1 MEQIGKLLKYSASA
15 GSGKTHALTA
25 FYLSCLLHDPG
36 AYRRILAVTFTNSAA
51 AEMKERILRRL
62 HQMGLENETGEK
74 ERREFAEYLCNF
86 FPDLWPDRE
95 AAAVTIRKN
104 APLALN
110 NILQDYSRFTVGT
123 IDSFFQRV
131 IRAFAREM
139 DIPAGYEIELEHEA
153 VLSDAVDS
161 LLAGVATDKKLLEW
175 ISSYVASRLDD
186 SKGWDIRKEIMEVAG
201 QVFREDFRQLGA
213 DDRKRIGDY
222 GVMAE
227 YASKVF
233 SIRRQFES
241 DLKNLASRGVRIYSD
256 CGLTPDDFLYK
267 SRGGVGESLRRY
279 AQGDTRRPNSNWTKA
294 AVDGKYYAGGAKP
307 DVVNAFANATEMGL
321 EEVVRKISEL
331 FERRYSLYLSA
342 LAQVR
347 TIHVIGIMGAISE
360 RVREQA
366 HDQNLFLLSDS
377 GELISKLI
385 ADDDTPFIYEKI
397 GAAYDHYIIDE
408 FQDTSRIQWNN
419 FRPLIAETLARGKD
433 NLVVGDVKQSIY
445 RWRNSDWRII
455 HSEAAQAF
463 GDEAVQTV
471 HLSTNYRS
479 RENIIRFNNALF
491 SPTSI
496 PALCDEKLAFDGL
509 KISEIYEGSKQEGT
523 ERRPGGLVS
532 VTLYRK
538 SEDEGWKERVLRDLP
553 SVVERLQ
560 DHGYRADDILLLCRT
575 NEEGKSIISRILEYS
590 SSSTPEQREHYN
602 YEITSGE
609 SLLLERNPAVTLMMA
624 CLRYLTDTGSRINRS
639 QIVRSYILAT
649 GRNEDLI
656 YSGDSPVESDR
667 IPLAGGP
674 PLPGGLPLAGG
685 PLGRDQTHLEDRT
698 SEPGQPPLAGGPP
711 LDNHTGER
719 DQLPLDNQPMERDER
734 PFDDMTGGGNQSPL
748 PEGWEEKLESFR
760 NSSLYSA
767 TEGMIRFFGLGENSA
782 NIAYISSFQDVV
794 LTWSGRH
801 SSDISAFV
809 EWWDGEGC
817 KSTLSQSNR
826 QEAMRVTTI
835 HKAKGLQSRVVIVPF
850 ASWEFSKPGFSRPLL
865 WVTDVPAPFDMMPVV
880 LPEISSRL
888 EESLFAEEAMMEKA
902 SEWLDGVNLLYVAF
916 TRAVDALYVMA
927 PEAALKASGSAGA
940 GSLLNQALENLPA
953 DFITR
958 EDDAVRVVECGEL
971 PPVER
976 EERQPGLEMSRF
988 TLSKPRGRLRLRTG
1002 GALPADEVK
1011 LAEPGGRAYG
1021 IMMHEILSRITTIHD
1036 IETAVEHAC
1045 AAGLMPVT
1053 GRDAAVT
1060 RLRTMLSA
1068 EKVRSWFD
1076 GSASVMTEATIILPT
1091 GAARR
1096 PDRVMIS
1103 GETVTVI
1110 DYKFGEPSLSHR
1122 KQAADY
1128 RQLLLQMG
1136 YSDVKSWL
1144 WYVEKDIIEDV

>member
-1 MEQIGKLLKYSASA
+1 MESTGKLLKYSASA

-25 FYLSCLLHDPG
+25 FYLSCVLHDPG

-62 HQMGLENETGEK
+62 HELGLENDKGE
-74 ERREFAEYLCNF
+74 EARSEFAAYLCRF
-86 FPDLWPDRE
+86 FPELWPDRE
-95 AAAVTIRKN
+95 AATVTVRRN

-161 LLAGVATDKKLLEW
+161 LLAGVATDTRLLDW

-201 QVFREDFRQLGA
+201 QVFREDFRQLSS

-227 YASKVF
+227 YASRVF
-233 SIRRQFES
+233 SIRRGFES
-241 DLKNLASRGVRIYSD
+241 DLKKLASEGVRIYTE
-256 CGLTPDDFLYK
+256 CGLTPDDFLSK

-279 AQGDTRRPNSNWTKA
+279 AQGDIRQPNSYWVKA
-294 AVDGKYYAGGAKP
+294 AEEGKYYAGGTKP
-307 DVVNAFANATEMGL
+307 DVVSAFGNAMARGL
-321 EEVVRKISEL
+321 EEVVRKISEM
-331 FERRYSLYLSA
+331 FERRYGLYVSA
-342 LAQVR
+342 LSQVR
-347 TIHVIGIMGAISE
+347 TIHVIGILGAISE

-419 FRPLIAETLARGKD
+419 FRPLISETLARGKD

-463 GDEAVQTV
+463 GEEAVRTV

-491 SPTSI
+491 SPSSI
-496 PALCDEKLAFDGL
+496 PAFCDDRLAYDGL
-509 KISEIYEGSKQEGT
+509 RIGDVYEGSVQEGT
-523 ERRPGGLVS
+523 ERRPGGFVS

-538 SEDEGWKERVLRDLP
+538 SEDEGWKEKVLRDLP

-560 DHGYRADDILLLCRT
+560 DHGYRADDILFLCRT
-575 NEEGKSIISRILEYS
+575 NEEGKSIISRILEHS
-590 SSSTPEQREHYN
+590 SSCTPEQRGRYN

-609 SLLLERNPAVTLMMA
+609 SLLLERNPAVTLMTA
-624 CLRYLTDTGSRINRS
+624 CLRYLTDPGSRINRS
-639 QIVRSYILAT
+639 QIVRSYVLAT
-649 GRNEDLI
+649 GREEGLV
-656 YSGDSPVESDR
+656 YSGDGPAEPGRPPIDEGTGDPGLFHPDEATS
-667 IPLAGGP
+667 AG
-674 PLPGGLPLAGG
+674 
-685 PLGRDQTHLEDRT
+685 DRT
-698 SEPGQPPLAGGPP
+698 
-711 LDNHTGER
+711 
-719 DQLPLDNQPMERDER
+719 
-734 PFDDMTGGGNQSPL
+734 PL

-767 TEGMIRFFGLGENSA
+767 TEGMIRFFRLGENSA

-826 QEAMRVTTI
+826 QEAMRVMTV

-888 EESLFAEEAMMEKA
+888 EESLFAEEAKMEKA
-902 SEWLDGVNLLYVAF
+902 SDWLDGVNLLYVAF
-916 TRAVDALYVMA
+916 TRAVDALFVMA
-927 PEAALKASGSAGA
+927 PEAALKSSASAGA
-940 GSLLNQALENLPA
+940 GSLINEAIGRLPE

-958 EDDAVRVVECGEL
+958 EDEAVRVIECGGL
-971 PPVER
+971 PPVEF
-976 EERQPGLEMSRF
+976 EERQPRLEMSRYSL
-988 TLSKPRGRLRLRTG
+988 TEPRGTLRLRTG
-1002 GALPADEVK
+1002 GALPGDEVK

-1021 IMMHEILSRITTIHD
+1021 IMMHEILSRVTTTDD
-1036 IETAVEHAC
+1036 IEAAVDHVC
-1045 AAGLMPVT
+1045 TAGLMPVT

-1060 RLRTMLSA
+1060 RLRTMLSS
-1068 EKVRSWFD
+1068 ERVHPWFN

-1103 GETVTVI
+1103 GSTVTVI
-1110 DYKFGEPSLSHR
+1110 DYKFGEPSPRHR
-1122 KQAADY
+1122 LQAADY

-1144 WYVEKDIIEDV
+1144 WYVEKDIIEEA

>member
-1 MEQIGKLLKYSASA
+1 LKYSASA

-25 FYLSCLLHDPG
+25 FYLSCVLHDPG

-62 HQMGLENETGEK
+62 HTLGMENEKGDE
-74 ERREFAEYLCNF
+74 ERREFAGYLCRF
-86 FPDLWPDRE
+86 FPNLWPDRE
-95 AAAVTIRKN
+95 AAALTVRKN

-131 IRAFAREM
+131 IRAFAREI
-139 DIPAGYEIELEHEA
+139 DIPAGYEIELEHQA
-153 VLSDAVDS
+153 ILSDAVDA
-161 LLAGVATDKKLLEW
+161 LLAEVATDSRLLDW

-186 SKGWDIRKEIMEVAG
+186 SKGWDIRREIMEVAG
-201 QVFREDFRQLGA
+201 QVFREDFRQLSA
-213 DDRKRIGDY
+213 EDRRRIGDY

-227 YASKVF
+227 YASRVF
-233 SIRRQFES
+233 SIRRGFES
-241 DLKNLASRGVRIYSD
+241 DLKKLAAEGVRIYTE
-256 CGLTPDDFLYK
+256 CGLTPEDFLLK

-279 AQGDTRRPNSNWTKA
+279 AQGDTRRPNSTWAKA
-294 AVDGKYYAGGAKP
+294 AEEGKYYAGGAKP
-307 DVVNAFANATEMGL
+307 DVVSAFSNAIARGL
-321 EEVVRKISEL
+321 EDVVRKISEM
-331 FERRYSLYLSA
+331 FEGRYTLYVSA

-347 TIHVIGIMGAISE
+347 TIHVIGILGAISE

-397 GAAYDHYIIDE
+397 GTGYDHYIIDE

-455 HSEAAQAF
+455 HSEAAEAF
-463 GDEAVQTV
+463 GDETVRTV

-491 SPTSI
+491 NPSSI
-496 PALCDEKLAFDGL
+496 PAFCDERLAFDGL
-509 KISEIYEGSKQEGT
+509 RISDVYEGSVQEGT
-523 ERRPGGLVS
+523 ERRPGGFVS

-538 SEDEGWKERVLRDLP
+538 SEDEGWKEKVLRDLP
-553 SVVERLQ
+553 SVVEHLQ
-560 DHGYRADDILLLCRT
+560 DHGYRADDILFLCRT
-575 NEEGKSIISRILEYS
+575 NEEGKSIISRILEHS
-590 SSSTPEQREHYN
+590 SSCTPEQRGRYN
-602 YEITSGE
+602 YAITSGE
-609 SLLLERNPAVTLMMA
+609 SLLLERNPAVTLMTA
-624 CLRYLTDTGSRINRS
+624 CLRYLTDPGSRINRS
-639 QIVRSYILAT
+639 QIVRSYVLAT
-649 GRNEDLI
+649 GRDEGLV
-656 YSGDSPVESDR
+656 YSGDSPGESGRPQPDGGTGEPGLHHPDDVIVEGDQA
-667 IPLAGGP
+667 PLDGRSGEGARV
-674 PLPGGLPLAGG
+674 PL
-685 PLGRDQTHLEDRT
+685 DDRT
-698 SEPGQPPLAGGPP
+698 
-711 LDNHTGER
+711 GEGDR
-719 DQLPLDNQPMERDER
+719 V
-734 PFDDMTGGGNQSPL
+734 PL
-748 PEGWEEKLESFR
+748 PEGWEQKLESFR

-767 TEGMIRFFGLGENSA
+767 TESMIRFFGLGENSA

-809 EWWDGEGC
+809 AWWDEEGC

-826 QEAMRVTTI
+826 QEAMRVMTV

-865 WVTDVPAPFDMMPVV
+865 WVTEVPAPFDMMPVV

-888 EESLFAEEAMMEKA
+888 EESLFAGEARMEKA
-902 SEWLDGVNLLYVAF
+902 SDWLDGVNLLYVAF

-927 PEAALKASGSAGA
+927 PEAGLKASGGAGA
-940 GSLLNQALENLPA
+940 GSLLNEALNRLPD
-953 DFITR
+953 DFRTR
-958 EDDAVRVVECGEL
+958 EEETVKVVECGEL

-976 EERQPGLEMSRF
+976 EERQPRLEMSGYA
-988 TLSKPRGRLRLRTG
+988 LSEPRGTLRLRTG
-1002 GALPADEVK
+1002 GALPGDEIK

-1021 IMMHEILSRITTIHD
+1021 IMMHEILSRVTTIHD
-1036 IETAVEHAC
+1036 IESAVDHAC
-1045 AAGLMPVT
+1045 TEGLMPLT

-1060 RLRTMLSA
+1060 RLRDMLSS
-1068 EKVRSWFD
+1068 ERVRAWFD

-1103 GETVTVI
+1103 GDHVMVV
-1110 DYKFGEPSLSHR
+1110 DYKFGEPSPRHR
-1122 KQAADY
+1122 QQAADY

-1136 YSDVKSWL
+1136 YRDVKSWL
-1144 WYVEKDIIEDV
+1144 WYVEKDIIEEA

>member
-1 MEQIGKLLKYSASA
+1 MKYSASA

-25 FYLSCLLHDPG
+25 FYLSCVLHDPG

-62 HQMGLENETGEK
+62 HELGLENEKGEVA
-74 ERREFAEYLCNF
+74 RREFAAYLCRF

-95 AAAVTIRKN
+95 AAAVTVRRN

-161 LLAGVATDKKLLEW
+161 LLAGVATDTRLLDW

-201 QVFREDFRQLGA
+201 QVFREDFRQLSA
-213 DDRKRIGDY
+213 DDRRRIGDY

-227 YASKVF
+227 YASRVF
-233 SIRRQFES
+233 AIRRGFES
-241 DLKNLASRGVRIYSD
+241 DLKKLASDGVRIYTE
-256 CGLTPDDFLYK
+256 CGLTPDDFLLK

-279 AQGDTRRPNSNWTKA
+279 AQGETRRPNSTWAKA
-294 AVDGKYYAGGAKP
+294 AEEGKYYPGGAKP
-307 DVVNAFANATEMGL
+307 DVVSAFGNAMAMGL
-321 EEVVRKISEL
+321 EEVVRKISEM
-331 FERRYSLYLSA
+331 FERRYGLYVSA

-347 TIHVIGIMGAISE
+347 TIHVIGILGAISE

-419 FRPLIAETLARGKD
+419 FRPLISETLARGKD

-463 GDEAVQTV
+463 GEEAVRTV

-491 SPTSI
+491 SPSSI
-496 PALCDEKLAFDGL
+496 PAFCDDRLAYEGL
-509 KISEIYEGSKQEGT
+509 RIGDVYEGSVQEGT
-523 ERRPGGLVS
+523 ERRPGGFVS

-538 SEDEGWKERVLRDLP
+538 SEDEGWKEKVLRDLP

-560 DHGYRADDILLLCRT
+560 DHGYRADDILFLCRT
-575 NEEGKSIISRILEYS
+575 NEEGKSIISRILEHS
-590 SSSTPEQREHYN
+590 SSCTPEQRGRYN

-609 SLLLERNPAVTLMMA
+609 SLLLERNPAVTLMVG
-624 CLRYLTDTGSRINRS
+624 CLRYLTDPGSRINRS
-639 QIVRSYILAT
+639 QIVRSYVLAT
-649 GRNEDLI
+649 GREEGLV
-656 YSGDSPVESDR
+656 YSGDGPAKPGRPPIDEGTGEPGLFHPDEATS
-667 IPLAGGP
+667 GG
-674 PLPGGLPLAGG
+674 
-685 PLGRDQTHLEDRT
+685 DRT
-698 SEPGQPPLAGGPP
+698 
-711 LDNHTGER
+711 
-719 DQLPLDNQPMERDER
+719 
-734 PFDDMTGGGNQSPL
+734 PL

-826 QEAMRVTTI
+826 QEAMRVMTV

-888 EESLFAEEAMMEKA
+888 EESLFAEEAKMEKA
-902 SEWLDGVNLLYVAF
+902 SDWLDGVNLLYVAF
-916 TRAVDALYVMA
+916 TRAVDALFVMA
-927 PEAALKASGSAGA
+927 PEAALKSSAGPGA
-940 GSLLNQALENLPA
+940 GSLLNEALGRLPE

-958 EDDAVRVVECGEL
+958 DEEAVRVIECGGL
-971 PPVER
+971 PPVEL
-976 EERQPGLEMSRF
+976 EERQPRLEMSRYS
-988 TLSKPRGRLRLRTG
+988 LSEPRGTLRLRTG
-1002 GALPADEVK
+1002 GALPGDEIK

-1021 IMMHEILSRITTIHD
+1021 IMMHEILSRVTIIDD
-1036 IETAVEHAC
+1036 IEAAVDHAC
-1045 AAGLMPVT
+1045 TAGLMPVT
-1053 GRDAAVT
+1053 GRDAAVN
-1060 RLRTMLSA
+1060 RLRAMLSS
-1068 EKVRSWFD
+1068 ERVGPWFD

-1103 GETVTVI
+1103 GGTVTVV
-1110 DYKFGEPSLSHR
+1110 DYKFGEPSPRHR
-1122 KQAADY
+1122 QQAADY

-1144 WYVEKDIIEDV
+1144 WYVEKDIIEEA

>member
-1 MEQIGKLLKYSASA
+1 MEGKLLKYSASA

-25 FYLSCLLHDPG
+25 FYLSRVLHDPG

-51 AEMKERILRRL
+51 AEMKERILKRL
-62 HQMGLENETGEK
+62 HELGLESDKGESA
-74 ERREFAEYLCNF
+74 RREFADYLCRF
-86 FPDLWPDRE
+86 FPGLWPDRE
-95 AAAVTIRKN
+95 AAAVIVRRN

-131 IRAFAREM
+131 IRAFAREI
-139 DIPAGYEIELEHEA
+139 DIPAGYEIELEHQA
-153 VLSDAVDS
+153 ILSDAVDS
-161 LLAGVATDKKLLEW
+161 LLAEVATDSKLLEW

-186 SKGWDIRKEIMEVAG
+186 SKGWDIRREIMEVAG
-201 QVFREDFRQLGA
+201 QVFREDFRQLSNEE
-213 DDRKRIGDY
+213 RKKIGDY
-222 GVMAE
+222 GVMAG
-227 YASKVF
+227 YAAKVF
-233 SIRRQFES
+233 SVRRGFES
-241 DLKNLASRGVRIYSD
+241 DLRKLAAEGVMIFTE
-256 CGLTPDDFLYK
+256 CGLTPDDFLLK

-279 AQGDTRRPNSNWTKA
+279 ARGDIRKPGSTWQKA
-294 AVDGKYYAGGAKP
+294 ADEGKFHAGGAKP
-307 DVVNAFANATEMGL
+307 DVVNALGEATRKGL
-321 EEVVRKISEL
+321 GDVVRKISGL
-331 FERRYSLYLSA
+331 FDSRYGLYLSA

-347 TIHVIGIMGAISE
+347 TIHVIGILGAISE

-366 HDQNLFLLSDS
+366 HEQNLFLLSDS

-419 FRPLIAETLARGKD
+419 FRPLIAETLARGHD

-463 GDEAVQTV
+463 GDAVETV
-471 HLSTNYRS
+471 HLGTNYRS

-491 SPTSI
+491 NPASI
-496 PALCDEKLAFDGL
+496 PAACDERLAFDGL
-509 KISEIYEGSKQEGT
+509 KVSDVYADSEQKGT
-523 ERRPGGLVS
+523 GKRPGGYVN
-532 VTLYRK
+532 VTVLRK
-538 SEDEGWKERVLRDLP
+538 SEDEGWKESALRYLP
-553 SVVERLQ
+553 AVIERLQ
-560 DHGYRADDILLLCRT
+560 DHGYRADDILFLCRT

-590 SSSTPEQREHYN
+590 SLCTPEKKALYN

-624 CLRYLTDTGSRINRS
+624 CLRYLTDPGSRINRS
-639 QIVRSYILAT
+639 QMVRSYVLAT
-649 GRNEDLI
+649 GRDEGLA
-656 YSGDSPVESDR
+656 YSGDS
-667 IPLAGGP
+667 AGEG
-674 PLPGGLPLAGG
+674 A
-685 PLGRDQTHLEDRT
+685 RT
-698 SEPGQPPLAGGPP
+698 
-711 LDNHTGER
+711 
-719 DQLPLDNQPMERDER
+719 
-734 PFDDMTGGGNQSPL
+734 PL
-748 PEGWEEKLESFR
+748 PEGWERELEFFR

-809 EWWDGEGC
+809 AWWDEEGC

-826 QEAMRVTTI
+826 QEAMRVMTV

-850 ASWEFSKPGFSRPLL
+850 ASWEFSKPGFTRPLL

-888 EESLFAEEAMMEKA
+888 EESLFADEARMEKA
-902 SEWLDGVNLLYVAF
+902 SDWLDGVNLLYVAF
-916 TRAVDALYVMA
+916 TRAVDALFVMA
-927 PEAALKASGSAGA
+927 PEAALKSSGSVGA
-940 GSLLNQALENLPA
+940 GSLLNEALGRLPD
-953 DFITR
+953 DFRIHDG
-958 EDDAVRVVECGEL
+958 ESVKVIECGEL
-971 PPVER
+971 PPVVK
-976 EERQPGLEMSRF
+976 EERQQQLEMSRYI
-988 TLSKPRGRLRLRTG
+988 LSEPRGTLRLRTG
-1002 GALPADEVK
+1002 GALPRDEVK

-1021 IMMHEILSRITTIHD
+1021 IMMHDILSRITTTDD
-1036 IETAVEHAC
+1036 IDAAVDNAC
-1045 AAGLMPVT
+1045 ISGLMPLT
-1053 GRDAAVT
+1053 GRDTVT
-1060 RLRTMLSA
+1060 RRLREILSL
-1068 EKVRSWFD
+1068 ERVKSWFD
-1076 GSASVMTEATIILPT
+1076 GSATVMTEATILLPA

-1103 GETVTVI
+1103 GDTVTVI
-1110 DYKFGEPSLSHR
+1110 DYKFGEPSPRHR

-1128 RQLLLQMG
+1128 RELLGQMG
-1136 YSDVKSWL
+1136 YTNVKSWL
-1144 WYVEKDIIEDV
+1144 WYVEKDIIEEA